1 MRWTVPKKTFVKIV
15 TPKKRST
22 QEIEEVELEDE
33 DPTEEEVESSE
44 KVADFQARF
53 SGKQYK
59 VRIERFN
66 PTEAEWEWV
75 VKLPLEGFE
84 PFNVLPKYG
93 GGKYKAVLIDDG
105 GHYVK
110 GGMMH
115 FRFSVPIEMPTEK
128 PRSALEDP
136 VVVMMLESQKQQ
148 AESQKQQSAML
159 MEILKTSLPGAQAAT
174 QKGMDAAQ
182 VMEMFAKF
190 SALTAPKENSMKSF
204 MEMVGLWEK
213 AKDAFTPDEKES
225 GGIVSEIKE
234 AIGALALLPQ
244 IRGQVGQAGAPMNP
258 PARAPNRVISPTAP
272 IVINPVVPKKE
283 ETMRKALSPA
293 AEKALFYVPK
303 IEEAARENA
312 DVEKW
317 ADKILDILDEEVIP
331 ALVKEYNG
339 FVSAESI
346 YDRLL
351 AGAKNLDEREI
362 VFIHAP
368 PLLPYKEWLYRVI
381 DEAVRVLETPDTEE
395 LGTNGSNDLDGG
407 CNP

>member
-1 MRWTVPKKTFVKIV
+1 MTKTKLVRIVSPKKKQNPTL
-15 TPKKRST
+15 
-22 QEIEEVELEDE
+22 EDMEEVELEE
-33 DPTEEEVESSE
+33 EPTEEELESSE

-66 PTEAEWEWV
+66 VTDAEWEWV
-75 VKLPLEGFE
+75 AKLPLEGFE

-115 FRFSVPIEMPTEK
+115 FRFSAPLEVVPDK
-128 PRSALEDP
+128 PKSALEDP
-136 VVVMMLESQKQQ
+136 AVVMLMESQKQQ
-148 AESQKQQSAML
+148 QLML
-159 MEILKTSLPGAQAAT
+159 MEILKASLPGAQAAS

-182 VMEMFAKF
+182 VMDMFAKF
-190 SALTAPKENSMKSF
+190 SALTAPKENSMKSL

-244 IRGQVGQAGAPMNP
+244 IRQMVPSGQPLSGSVP
-258 PARAPNRVISPTAP
+258 PGRTITPR
-272 IVINPVVPKKE
+272 VINPTSPVVMPKEDK
-283 ETMRKALSPA
+283 MKKPVPVSPA
-293 AEKALFYVPK
+293 LQKALFYVPK
-303 IEEAARENA
+303 IEDAARDNA
-312 DVEKW
+312 DTVKW
-317 ADKILDILDEEVIP
+317 ADKLLDILDDEVVP
-331 ALVKEYNG
+331 ALIAEYNG
-339 FVSAESI
+339 LPSEDSI

-351 AGAKNLDEREI
+351 QAVKGDERESL
-362 VFIHAP
+362 FIHAP
-368 PLLPYKEWLYRVI
+368 TLLPYKEWVYKVI
-381 DEAVRVLETPDTEE
+381 DEAVRIVETPDIVEE
-395 LGTNGSNDLDGG
+395 PNGGG
-407 CNP
+407 ELA